1 MSLRAFNK
9 LLSLLSPLLK
19 EMMRT
24 PEHQLQSHQ
33 LSLLELGSGT
43 LQEASCL
50 TFDMFLECPL
60 QRPTTASSA
69 SLTPLYVVNP

>member
-43 LQEASCL
+43 LQEAK
-50 TFDMFLECPL
+50 
-60 QRPTTASSA
+60 
-69 SLTPLYVVNP
+69 VV

>member
-1 MSLRAFNK
+1 MSLQAFDK

-19 EMMRT
+19 RND
-24 PEHQLQSHQ
+24 EHQVQSHQ

-43 LQEASCL
+43 LQEVSCP

-60 QRPTTASSA
+60 QRTTSASRA
-69 SLTPLYVVNP
+69 SLTPFYVVNL